1 MKNERIIFGH
11 LFWDIPLA
19 SLSLKMP
26 SSGNLFRWKKVSF
39 AFVVY
44 FLSQYWAT
52 VHLELSSS
60 RKEFTLIFLPL
71 KGKKNEWKKWA
82 VQFSFPK
89 YIFSHLAL
97 LSYYFCGYIS
107 TRPLW
112 PEGKNYWASWRQKVL
127 HVFTS
132 RLFQNQNYLTG
143 ISFCSTLFYQR
154 KRERNVSQFRKI
166 LSRILLQMLQ
176 SKFFCSQVSTF
187 YRRNLTKKMVK
198 SVR

>member
-1 MKNERIIFGH
+1 MAPAFSGLLYLQWLMSGQRKPIRKCRPNYITWSSKFRLEIKNKRIIFGH
-11 LFWDIPLA
+11 LFLGIPLA

-112 PEGKNYWASWRQKVL
+112 PEGKNYWGSWRQKLL

-132 RLFQNQNYLTG
+132 RLFQNQNFLRLYA
-143 ISFCSTLFYQR
+143 
-154 KRERNVSQFRKI
+154 I
-166 LSRILLQMLQ
+166 LSANENARQM
-176 SKFFCSQVSTF
+176 
-187 YRRNLTKKMVK
+187 Y
-198 SVR
+198 

>member
-1 MKNERIIFGH
+1 MVINSEAYPLLLWAWKCPPQEISFVGRRSVLLLWFTFFHSIEPLFIWNLVHPIKNLH
-11 LFWDIPLA
+11 LFFFL
-19 SLSLKMP
+19 
-26 SSGNLFRWKKVSF
+26 WK
-39 AFVVY
+39 
-44 FLSQYWAT
+44 
-52 VHLELSSS
+52 E
-60 RKEFTLIFLPL
+60 
-71 KGKKNEWKKWA
+71 KKNEWKKWA

-143 ISFCSTLFYQR
+143 ISFCPTLFYQ
-154 KRERNVSQFRKI
+154 
-166 LSRILLQMLQ
+166 QMKTRDKCIPGQKNIESHFTLDATID
-176 SKFFCSQVSTF
+176 FFCSQVSTF
-187 YRRNLTKKMVK
+187 YLHNLTKKMVK